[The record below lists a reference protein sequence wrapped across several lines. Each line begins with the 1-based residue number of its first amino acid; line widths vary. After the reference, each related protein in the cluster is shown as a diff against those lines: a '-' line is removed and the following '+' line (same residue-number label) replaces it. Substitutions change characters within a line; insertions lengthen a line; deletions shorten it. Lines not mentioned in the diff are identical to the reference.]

1 MKIIDSI
8 RLNHQIQSL
17 NTLTVMCYNKAVRS
31 GKELY
36 RVLKINKDNNKED
49 SNANR

>member
-1 MKIIDSI
+1 MKLIEGV
-8 RLNHQIQSL
+8 RLKHQIQSL

-36 RVLKINKDNNKED
+36 RVLNKINKSKED
-49 SNANR
+49 SNNANR

>member
-36 RVLKINKDNNKED
+36 RVLKINKESDKEEK
-49 SNANR
+49 NGNR